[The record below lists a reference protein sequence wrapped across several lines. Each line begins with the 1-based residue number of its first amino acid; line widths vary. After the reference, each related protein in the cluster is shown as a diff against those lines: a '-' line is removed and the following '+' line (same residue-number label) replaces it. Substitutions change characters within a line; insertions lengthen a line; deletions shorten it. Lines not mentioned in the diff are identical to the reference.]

1 VGVVFQ
7 LLGDIEAR
15 VDGLVVGLG
24 HERQRCVLV
33 ALLIE
38 PGKGVPADVL
48 IEHVWADRLPR
59 NARNALSAY
68 VSRLRRVLAVTD
80 EARIERRPGGYALV
94 VDPLTVDLHR
104 FRDFAFRARATGG
117 DVAAA
122 ELFDRALGLW
132 RGTALGSLDTPWV
145 NATRDGL
152 AAERLSVET
161 DRNDVAL
168 RLGRHAELLPEL
180 SAAAAGNPLD
190 ERLAGQLMLAFYRCG
205 RQSEAIAHYNGLRR
219 RLADELGVDPTT
231 ELRECYQRILT
242 SEVPPA
248 APRGREGPQLL
259 ERSAALAELDAAL
272 TAGTGEVVLV
282 SGEAGIGKSAL
293 VRRFVERHEGRV
305 RFLVGLCDPL
315 LTPRVLG
322 PLRDIAGQLGGAVA
336 RRLAEGGS
344 RDEIYSAFLDQLPTS
359 GSTLA
364 IVVEDAH
371 WADAATMDLLV
382 TLARRLDRLRVLLIV
397 TYRDDELGTDHPLR
411 VALATFPPMW
421 TVRVRPAPL
430 SVAAVAE
437 LARRAG
443 RPAAALHAVTDGN
456 PLLVTEL
463 LAAGEP
469 GVPATVQALTLA
481 RLAALAQASRQVVWF
496 IAINPTRTELWLLRA
511 ALAPV
516 PAVVEAA
523 VDGGL
528 LVLTDDAIGFRH
540 ELIRQAVE
548 ESLSSLRHTELN
560 QLALVMLSGVP
571 GVDLARIV
579 HHARHAGDVA
589 ALLRFAPLAA
599 REAEAAGAHRE
610 AVNHYRAVLAHTG
623 DLLEPNRAE
632 LLEGYA
638 FNCYL
643 VGAAGEAL
651 TARLSALDIWRAAG
665 DAAKVG
671 ENLRWLSRLYWWTGR
686 HEEAEAAAARGITV
700 LEPEGDSRELAL
712 AYSNQAD
719 WDLLVGNLDPAIEW
733 SRRAIA
739 VATQVSDRETM
750 AHALTHVGIARLQ
763 SGEAAGRADLEQ
775 AIEIATVERL
785 PDHAAR
791 ALTYAAVTSLEFRD
805 FPQARQDLVRGLVFA
820 RDHEL
825 TGYAQYLMGVSACWR
840 LDQGDWPGAERDAR
854 DALEHPEP
862 PGLTVVFALVA
873 LGRLH
878 ARRGEDGAAA
888 RLTEA
893 AERAK
898 AMGVWQVV
906 ARVAAAHAEHAW
918 LCGNPGRAE
927 HAVVAGF
934 EAALRAR
941 HPWYAGEL
949 AAWLRRAGCDVD
961 VPAWVAEPYR
971 CQLAGDWHG
980 AARAWE
986 RLGCP
991 YEQAEALTAAGDP
1004 ARALEI
1010 FDRLGADAAARQ
1022 LRNRV

>member
-1 VGVVFQ
+1 M
-7 LLGDIEAR
+7 
-15 VDGLVVGLG
+15 VDLG
-24 HERQRCVLV
+24 HERQRCVLL

-38 PGKGVPADVL
+38 PGRAIPADVL
-48 IEHVWADRLPR
+48 IEHVWADRLPH

-80 EARIERRPGGYALV
+80 EARIERRSGGYALV

-104 FRDFAFRARATGG
+104 FRDLVLRARAAAG
-117 DVAAA
+117 DSAAA

-132 RGTALGSLDTPWV
+132 RGTALGSLDTPWI
-145 NATRDGL
+145 NATREGL
-152 AAERLSVET
+152 TAERLSVET

-168 RLGRHAELLPEL
+168 RLGRHVELLPEL
-180 SAAAAGNPLD
+180 SSAAAGNPLD
-190 ERLAGQLMLAFYRCG
+190 ERLAGQLMLALYRCG
-205 RQSEAIAHYNGLRR
+205 RQSEAIAHYHELRR
-219 RLADELGVDPTT
+219 RLADELGVDPTA
-231 ELRECYQRILT
+231 ELRETYQRILT
-242 SEVPPA
+242 AEVPPA
-248 APRGREGPQLL
+248 TPRARTSPELL
-259 ERSAALAELDAAL
+259 ERSSALAEMAAAL
-272 TAGTGEVVLV
+272 EAGSGVVLV
-282 SGEAGIGKSAL
+282 SGEAGIGKSVL
-293 VRRFVERHEGRV
+293 VRRFVERHEGTV
-305 RFLVGLCDPL
+305 RFLVGMCDPL

-359 GSTLA
+359 GNPLA

-397 TYRDDELGTDHPLR
+397 TYRDDELGADHPLGA
-411 VALATFPPMW
+411 ALATFPPLW

-430 SVAAVAE
+430 SVAAVGE

-469 GVPATVQALTLA
+469 GVPATVHALTLA
-481 RLAALAQASRQVVWF
+481 RLAALGPAARQVVRF
-496 IAINPTRTELWLLRA
+496 VAINPTRTELWLLRA

-516 PAVVEAA
+516 PAVVESA

-528 LVLTDDAIGFRH
+528 LVLTDDAVGFRH

-548 ESLSSLRHTELN
+548 VSLSSLRHTELS
-560 QLALVMLSGVP
+560 QLALGVLAGVP
-571 GVDLARIV
+571 GVDLARVV

-599 REAEAAGAHRE
+599 KEAEAAGAHRE
-610 AVNHYRAVLAHTG
+610 AVNHYRAVLAHAG
-623 DLLEPNRAE
+623 ELPESRRAE
-632 LLEGYA
+632 LLEAYA

-643 VGAAGEAL
+643 VGAGEEAL
-651 TARLSALDIWRAAG
+651 TARLSALDIRRAAA

-671 ENLRWLSRLYWWTGR
+671 ENLRWLSRVYWWTGR
-686 HEEAEAAAARGITV
+686 QKEAEATAGQAITV

-739 VATQVSDRETM
+739 VATKVSDRETL

-763 SGEAAGRADLEQ
+763 TGEPTGRDDLEQ
-775 AIEIATVERL
+775 AIEIATEERL
-785 PDHAAR
+785 PDHAVR
-791 ALTYAAVTSLEFRD
+791 ALTYAAITSLEFRD
-805 FPQARQDLVRGLVFA
+805 FPQAHQDLARGLTFA

-854 DALEHPEP
+854 EALEESEQ

-878 ARRGEDGAAA
+878 ARRGDPDATA

-893 AERAK
+893 AELAR
-898 AMGVWQVV
+898 AMGVWQIV
-906 ARVAAAHAEHAW
+906 ARVAAANAEHAW
-918 LCGNPGRAE
+918 LRGDPGA
-927 HAVVAGF
+927 ASDPAAAAY

-941 HPWYAGEL
+941 HPWYTGEL
-949 AAWLRRAGCDVD
+949 ATWLCRAGRDVD
-961 VPAWVAEPYR
+961 VPSWVAEPYQR
-971 CQLAGDWHG
+971 QFAGDWRG
-980 AARAWE
+980 AAHAWE

-991 YEQAEALTAAGDP
+991 YEQAEALSAAGDV
-1004 ARALEI
+1004 ARAQEI
-1010 FDRLGADAAARQ
+1010 LNRLGATAR
-1022 LRNRV
+1022 LRLLNS